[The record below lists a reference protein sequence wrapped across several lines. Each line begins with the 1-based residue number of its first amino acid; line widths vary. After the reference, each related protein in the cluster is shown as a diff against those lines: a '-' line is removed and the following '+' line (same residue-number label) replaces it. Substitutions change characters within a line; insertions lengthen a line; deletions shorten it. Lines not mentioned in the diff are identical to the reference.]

1 MEKLIKNFRR
11 RRYGFIII
19 AIAVTF
25 MMSHSAFGE
34 TINKEAENYASQS
47 GCQVSTANPGYSGT
61 GFMDFGGAGSYV
73 EWTISVSAAGGADF
87 SFTYASGDVN
97 VRKCDLI
104 INGVNT
110 GNVDFPGTGGWS
122 AWGSTSKN
130 SLRLNNGNNTIRLVQ
145 TTSGG
150 PNVDKLSINF
160 TPDNSGSGNIK
171 EAENF
176 SSQSGCAASTAN
188 PGYSGTGFM
197 DYGGNGTWL
206 EWNNV
211 NVASAGN
218 YTLSFRFA
226 NGSTANRQCQLLV
239 NGADKG
245 NVAFNGSGGWST
257 WATVSSS
264 SISLNAGNNTVRL
277 VANTSNGGP
286 NLDKFDITGGTTTD
300 PQAPTTPTNLAA
312 SGISQTSFTL
322 TWTASSD
329 NVGVTGYEVFR
340 DGVSVGAST
349 NTSKTISGLTCN
361 TTYSMTVKA
370 RDAAGNWSAASTA
383 KLVTTSGCTI
393 INSRVRKLGT
403 NLWYLYSDN
412 GDDGTSFTGA
422 AVFKQKN
429 PDFANT
435 TNPWRDEFI
444 NNMKIYQ
451 VVRFMDWGVT
461 NYMPGTNPEPPL
473 TTWNQ
478 RTLKSDPLQMTP
490 TSGRVI
496 YDQGGGRL
504 TAGIA
509 YEWMMDLCNRIE
521 SDMWLCI
528 PHATIDPKDFPNGD
542 DYYNE
547 FVHKLAILVK
557 HGVDMGNVNVKNA
570 IGGKNNLSQLASK
583 DRQWFVNAGGKITND
598 PLRSDL
604 KVYLEYSNE
613 LWMRD
618 QNIYARSK
626 ATELGL
632 SSYYRFGCW
641 ADIRLWKAF
650 RDVFGNDIRIIRVG
664 GHSTWVESEI
674 RASFNDVYN
683 NAQLNPWS
691 IKPDGWKYNAYVNPG
706 HYASG
711 DPVCGNSSI
720 MESKWYEEI
729 SVKNTNNV
737 QPLKQ
742 LIKSF
747 GCNLLLGYEGGQH
760 FDCNGGEFARNPVS
774 YKLMWDW
781 ANSFT
786 DASRYDLVCHYT
798 HYGLWAVNKTGIS
811 SWGAMETD
819 LQSLSNAHK
828 YRGLKDWVEGK
839 SQPKSTIVE
848 MTRETLPMSEKGFY
862 IYPNPSSDGNVINM
876 VSTSDNI
883 SSVQLLNL
891 NGQMIGSK
899 VSIGTEGVYQIFPEV
914 VLQPGIYFI
923 NIMTQTGSRTVK
935 YIVNQ

>member
-1 MEKLIKNFRR
+1 MENKNKHLRR
-11 RRYGFIII
+11 RRYGFLIL
-19 AIAVTF
+19 AIASF
-25 MMSHSAFGE
+25 FIMAHSAFAE
-34 TINKEAENYASQS
+34 TISKEAENYVSQS
-47 GCQVSTANPGYSGT
+47 GCQLSTANPGYSGT
-61 GFMDFGGAGSYV
+61 GFMDYGGSGSYV
-73 EWTISVSAAGGADF
+73 EWSFTVSAAGTADF

-97 VRKCDLI
+97 IRKCDLI
-104 INGVNT
+104 INGVNK
-110 GNVDFPGTGGWS
+110 GNVDFSGTGGWS
-122 AWGSTSKN
+122 VWGTTSKN
-130 SLRLNNGNNTIRLVQ
+130 SLQLNSGNNTIRLMQ

-150 PNVDKLSINF
+150 PNVDKLLLNF
-160 TPDNSGSGNIK
+160 TPDNSSTGTVK
-171 EAENF
+171 EAE
-176 SSQSGCAASTAN
+176 SYTSQSGCAASSAN
-188 PGYSGTGFM
+188 PGFSGTGFM

-211 NVASAGN
+211 SVASTGN
-218 YTLSFRFA
+218 YTLVFRFA
-226 NGSTANRQCQLLV
+226 NGSTSNRQCQLLV
-239 NGADKG
+239 NGVSKG
-245 NVAFNGSGGWST
+245 NIAFNGSGGWST
-257 WATVSSS
+257 WITVSST

-286 NLDKFDITGGTTTD
+286 NLDKFDITVGTPID

-312 SGISQTSFTL
+312 SSISQTGFTL
-322 TWTASSD
+322 TWTASTD
-329 NVGVTGYEVFR
+329 NVGVTGYEVFQN
-340 DGVSVGAST
+340 GVSVGTSS
-349 NTSKTISGLTCN
+349 NTSKTVSGLTCN

-370 RDAAGNWSAASTA
+370 RDAAGNWSAASA
-383 KLVTTSGCTI
+383 VRSVTTSSCTDP
-393 INSRVRKLGT
+393 RVRKLGT

-422 AVFKQKN
+422 AVFTQKN

-435 TNPWRDEFI
+435 TNPWRSEFI

-461 NYMPGTNPEPPL
+461 NYMPGSNPEPPL

-478 RTLKSDPLQMTP
+478 RTLKTDPKQMTP
-490 TSGRVI
+490 TSGRVM

-542 DYYNE
+542 DYNNE
-547 FVHKLAILVK
+547 FVHKLAILIK
-557 HGVDMGNVNVKNA
+557 HGVDMGNVSVKNA
-570 IGGKNNLSQLASK
+570 IGGKNNLYQLSSK
-583 DRQWFVNAGGKITND
+583 DRQWFINAGGKITND
-598 PLRSDL
+598 PLRSNL
-604 KVYLEYSNE
+604 KIYLEYSNE

-618 QNIYARSK
+618 QNIYARAK

-641 ADIRLWKAF
+641 ADIRMWKAF
-650 RDVFGNDIRIIRVG
+650 RDVFGNDSRIVRVG

-683 NAQLNPWS
+683 NSQLNPWN

-706 HYASG
+706 HYAPG
-711 DPVCGNSSI
+711 DPVCGNSSL

-737 QPLKQ
+737 QPLKT

-798 HYGLWAVNKTGIS
+798 HYGIWAVNSTGIS

-839 SQPKSTIVE
+839 PQPKAATTEAEEQTNLVSGTGVN
-848 MTRETLPMSEKGFY
+848 L
-862 IYPNPSSDGNVINM
+862 YPNPSKDGSRILL
-876 VSTSDNI
+876 TSKMDKI
-883 SSVQLLNL
+883 SAVQILNL
-891 NGQMIGSK
+891 NGQVIGSS
-899 VSIGTEGVYQIFPEV
+899 VTADSEGEYQIIPEST
-914 VLQPGIYFI
+914 LKPGIYLI
-923 NIMTQTGSRTVK
+923 SIRSESGNKTVK
-935 YIVNQ
+935 YVVGK